1 MLNSNCIPRAFI
13 TRLKLYCNPAHWNF
27 QWKGTQSGTQWIQY
41 SDINLFILISKNHA
55 GCLYLYLYLSLSYFV
70 VLISTLFF
78 KICIKNAH
86 FFKRF
91 WSFPIDTT
99 NTKWIWACQGDQEM
113 SLIPLI
119 CSDPFNIRGIDGKLQ
134 KSVKLLIKLACWR
147 FFSDWY
153 L

>member
-1 MLNSNCIPRAFI
+1 MLNSNCIPRALI

-41 SDINLFILISKNHA
+41 SDINLFILISKNHG

-78 KICIKNAH
+78 TINTKNYTL
-86 FFKRF
+86 FKRF

-99 NTKWIWACQGDQEM
+99 TRGVIWAYQGHQEGLLM
-113 SLIPLI
+113 PLV
-119 CSDPFNIRGIDGKLQ
+119 CSNYAPSRGIDGKLQ